1 MQWNGTCSF
10 EFYWKIMESE
20 TTTWWEFPNAG
31 KAAVEH
37 ILQRKKDINPKD
49 QEKDMFL
56 KEQNCES
63 DSQRSKLES

>member
-1 MQWNGTCSF
+1 MD
-10 EFYWKIMESE
+10 SE

-31 KAAVEH
+31 KAVVEH

-63 DSQRSKLES
+63 DSQGSKLES

>member
-1 MQWNGTCSF
+1 
-10 EFYWKIMESE
+10 MESE

-31 KAAVEH
+31 KAVVEH